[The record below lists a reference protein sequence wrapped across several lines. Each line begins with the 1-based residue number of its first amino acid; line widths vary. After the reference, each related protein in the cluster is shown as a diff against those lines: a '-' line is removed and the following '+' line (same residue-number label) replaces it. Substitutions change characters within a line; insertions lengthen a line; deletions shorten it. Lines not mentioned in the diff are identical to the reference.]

1 LKVMVIGGGGREHTL
16 VWKIAQSPK
25 VNKVFVAPGNAGT
38 ALIAENLDIHPTD
51 IEALGETAKDKGI
64 DLVVIGPE
72 IPLALGIVDYFDSLG
87 IPVFGPTK
95 AAAQIESSKVFARN
109 LMEKYGIP
117 CPEGTV
123 FTSYP
128 EACEY
133 LERQPPPVVV
143 KADGLAAGKGVII
156 TSSMQEAAKALS
168 DIMKA
173 RIFGSAGDKVILDEY
188 LIGRELSLIAFT
200 DGKTV
205 SPMVPAC
212 DYKKVWD
219 NDQGPNTGGMGSY
232 SPPGF
237 FPAELV
243 EKATDTVLLPAVN
256 AMANEG
262 IIYKG
267 VLYAGLMV
275 TDKELLVLEF
285 NCRFGD
291 PETQAVLPLLKTD
304 LVDILLAVIQ
314 GNLDQVKIEWS
325 SDACVGVVMASAG
338 YPGSYKKGLPIKGL
352 NEMDKD
358 LLIFHAGT
366 RLGDDGI
373 VYTNGGR
380 VLTVVG
386 IGKDMAEA
394 REKVYSNI
402 PKIYFEG
409 CHYRKDIALREVV

>member
-1 LKVMVIGGGGREHTL
+1 MKVMVIGGGGREHTL

-237 FPAELV
+237 FPAEFV